1 MEKGQIVTITIEDMS
16 AEGQGIGKLYE
27 LAAPDKAESGRAAA
41 DVGQKAETGANGA
54 ETAKAAGALHGE
66 RNAETGAV
74 DRATG
79 MAQNRAEAV
88 QTGRGFAI
96 FVKDAIVGDRVRV
109 ELTKVKKHYAFGRVT
124 EILEASP
131 ERIEPFCPYQ
141 GACGGCAYGTLH
153 YDAQLALKEK
163 QVRDKLTR
171 LGGLSAPK
179 VMPILGMGD
188 EDPEETPFRYRNKA
202 SMPVSTGGLL
212 TKKGGIQQPIH
223 EPRVGFYRAGTHEV
237 VDCEDCWL
245 QSEPAMAAA
254 NALRRFM
261 EEDHITSY
269 DPRWA
274 KGLMRHLIVRTAAGT
289 GEVMVILVINGKAI
303 PNAPKLIRM
312 LDDAISAIPVYETG
326 ALAGVEFNLESV
338 VVNINSSKTLEG
350 QILGEECITIAGKPT
365 IMEEVGGLSFEIS
378 PLSFYQVNRA
388 QMLRLY
394 DKVLEY
400 AALQGDETVL
410 DLYCGVGTIGL
421 FAAAEMNRKAAA
433 PNHTAIRNTEE
444 ASSKQEKTEA
454 AAFNRA
460 AIQNTEETL
469 ASHETTE
476 SAAPNRKKAGR
487 VIGIESIKGAVLD
500 ANRNAV
506 INGIVNARYVCGKAE
521 EELPKMV
528 RTKAQEEDA
537 ARKAAKQYGE
547 AAAKKELLKDESL
560 RITGADVVI
569 LDPPRAGCEQ
579 ALLEAVVQAAPDRIV
594 YVSCDPATLARDIK
608 WLGEHGYEFREAT
621 PCDMFPWTGHVETVV
636 LLSHKKPDG
645 HINVKVEFGEGEGK
659 VPLDNIAKRAEEY
672 KPKERVTYKMIKEY
686 IEAKYG
692 FKVHTAYI
700 AEVKRDLGLP
710 MYDAPNAV
718 EELKQPR
725 KHPAPEKVE
734 AIKDAL
740 KHFEVI

>member
-27 LAAPDKAESGRAAA
+27 LAAPDKAGSGRAAA

-54 ETAKAAGALHGE
+54 ETAKAAGALCGE
-66 RNAETGAV
+66 RNAEPGAV
-74 DRATG
+74 DRATA
-79 MAQNRAEAV
+79 MAQSHAEAV

-188 EDPEETPFRYRNKA
+188 TDPEETPFRYRNKA

-421 FAAAEMNRKAAA
+421 FAAAEMNRKA
-433 PNHTAIRNTEE
+433 
-444 ASSKQEKTEA
+444 S
-454 AAFNRA
+454 
-460 AIQNTEETL
+460 
-469 ASHETTE
+469 
-476 SAAPNRKKAGR
+476 APNRKKAGR

-547 AAAKKELLKDESL
+547 AGAKKELLKDESL

-579 ALLEAVVQAAPDRIV
+579 PLLEAVVQAAPDRIV

-608 WLGEHGYEFREAT
+608 WLGEHGYEFCEAT
-621 PCDMFPWTGHVETVV
+621 PCDMFPWTGHVETCV
-636 LLSHKKPDG
+636 LLQ
-645 HINVKVEFGEGEGK
+645 
-659 VPLDNIAKRAEEY
+659 R
-672 KPKERVTYKMIKEY
+672 RTM
-686 IEAKYG
+686 
-692 FKVHTAYI
+692 
-700 AEVKRDLGLP
+700 
-710 MYDAPNAV
+710 
-718 EELKQPR
+718 
-725 KHPAPEKVE
+725 
-734 AIKDAL
+734 
-740 KHFEVI
+740 

>member
-27 LAAPDKAESGRAAA
+27 LAAPDKKGSGRAAA
-41 DVGQKAETGANGA
+41 DVGQKAETGANEA
-54 ETAKAAGALHGE
+54 ETAKAAGALRGE
-66 RNAETGAV
+66 RNAETGAA
-74 DRATG
+74 DWATG
-79 MAQNRAEAV
+79 MAQSRAEAV

-188 EDPEETPFRYRNKA
+188 ADPEETPFRYRNKA

-338 VVNINSSKTLEG
+338 IVNINSSKTLEG

-433 PNHTAIRNTEE
+433 PNHAAIR
-444 ASSKQEKTEA
+444 
-454 AAFNRA
+454 
-460 AIQNTEETL
+460 NTEETL

-476 SAAPNRKKAGR
+476 AAAFNHAAIRNTEETLASHETIEAAAPNRKKAGR

-560 RITGADVVI
+560 RITDADVVI
-569 LDPPRAGCEQ
+569 LDPPRAGCELP
-579 ALLEAVVQAAPDRIV
+579 LLEAVVQAAPDRIV

-608 WLGEHGYEFREAT
+608 WLGEHGYEFKEAT
-621 PCDMFPWTGHVETVV
+621 PCDMFPWTGHVETCV
-636 LLSHKKPDG
+636 LLQ
-645 HINVKVEFGEGEGK
+645 
-659 VPLDNIAKRAEEY
+659 R
-672 KPKERVTYKMIKEY
+672 RTM
-686 IEAKYG
+686 
-692 FKVHTAYI
+692 
-700 AEVKRDLGLP
+700 
-710 MYDAPNAV
+710 
-718 EELKQPR
+718 
-725 KHPAPEKVE
+725 
-734 AIKDAL
+734 
-740 KHFEVI
+740 

>member
-433 PNHTAIRNTEE
+433 PNHAAIRNTEE

-476 SAAPNRKKAGR
+476 AAAPNRKKAGR

-608 WLGEHGYEFREAT
+608 WLGAHGYEFQEAT
-621 PCDMFPWTGHVETVV
+621 PCDMFPWTGHVETVC
-636 LLSHKKPDG
+636 LLSKLNAKQHIEVDIHMDELDLTDAEKK
-645 HINVKVEFGEGEGK
+645 
-659 VPLDNIAKRAEEY
+659 A
-672 KPKERVTYKMIKEY
+672 TYSEIKEY
-686 IEAKYG
+686 VLEHTG
-692 FKVHTAYI
+692 LKVSSLYI
-700 AEVKRDLGLP
+700 AQVKQKCGIIERENYNKPKSD
-710 MYDAPNAV
+710 DA
-718 EELKQPR
+718 KQPQCPPD
-725 KHPAPEKVE
+725 KEK
-734 AIKDAL
+734 AIKEAL
-740 KHFEVI
+740 KHFGMI